1 MLITSLLACLKL
13 TLDIFNLANFVKF
26 IARNCWFLSVLA
38 IYVCN
43 MHNMATDQTEWST
56 YMQMDIFSHCIKVFE
71 HLLS

>member
-13 TLDIFNLANFVKF
+13 NSDVFNLANSVKF

-38 IYVCN
+38 IFVCN
-43 MHNMATDQTEWST
+43 MYNTATDRTEWST

-71 HLLS
+71 HLLP